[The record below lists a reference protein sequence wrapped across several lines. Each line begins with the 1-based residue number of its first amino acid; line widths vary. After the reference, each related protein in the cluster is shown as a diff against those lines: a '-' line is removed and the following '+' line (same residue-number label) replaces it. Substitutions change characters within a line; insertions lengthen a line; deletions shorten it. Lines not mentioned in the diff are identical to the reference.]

1 MRLSNEHVCLAIMF
15 HVSDP
20 KSDISDN
27 LIRHQL
33 CSNDLF
39 PIGIYLTFNIW
50 LYFNGVVTIS
60 LICIGNCTESDCTS
74 WSTVSASLS

>member
-1 MRLSNEHVCLAIMF
+1 MRLSNEHACLAIMF

-27 LIRHQL
+27 QIRRQL
-33 CSNDLF
+33 CLDDLF
-39 PIGIYLTFNIW
+39 PIEIYLAFSIR
-50 LYFNGVVTIS
+50 LHFNGVVTMS

-74 WSTVSASLS
+74 WSTVSASLT